1 MKIVMLRD
9 TVVDGEAVKTGD
21 KVTTS
26 DENGI
31 TLCTMGK
38 ARLVSEKASKPKHRD
53 DTAEK
58 LSTR

>member
-1 MKIVMLRD
+1 MLRD
-9 TVVDGEAVKTGD
+9 TVVDGEAKATGD

-31 TLCTMGK
+31 ILCTMGK
-38 ARLVSEKASKPKHRD
+38 ARPASEKSKKPTNRDD

>member
-1 MKIVMLRD
+1 MLRN
-9 TVVDGEAVKTGD
+9 TVVDGEAKETGD

-31 TLCTMGK
+31 MLCTLGK
-38 ARLVSEKASKPKHRD
+38 ARPAGEKSTKPTNRD